1 MEGTQGMDRQ
11 LFQHVCDVLD
21 RAGFRMRDGGRG
33 LMVVS
38 TPQGVQVGWRPHHT
52 PGSSADAVGRGAVG
66 GGGGGGGGPGGYGQ
80 GIKAATAAALAAVL
94 EQAGF
99 CVLTQD
105 ADLLVTTS
113 GDGWT
118 SVPVPS

>member
-1 MEGTQGMDRQ
+1 MDRQ

-38 TPQGVQVGWRPHHT
+38 TPQGVQVGWRPSHT
-52 PGSSADAVGRGAVG
+52 PGSPADAWGRGTA
-66 GGGGGGGGPGGYGQ
+66 GGGGPGGYGQ
-80 GIKAATAAALAAVL
+80 GIKAATAAAVAAVL

-99 CVLTQD
+99 CVLAQD
-105 ADLLVTTS
+105 TDLLVTPT
-113 GDGWT
+113 GDGRT
-118 SVPVPS
+118 SVPVLS